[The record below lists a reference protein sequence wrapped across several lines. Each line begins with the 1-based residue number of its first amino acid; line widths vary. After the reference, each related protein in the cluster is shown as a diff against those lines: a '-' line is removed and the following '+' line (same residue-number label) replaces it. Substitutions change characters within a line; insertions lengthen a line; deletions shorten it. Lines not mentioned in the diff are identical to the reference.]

1 MAIGASIEGWKHCR
15 PNISID
21 GTFLKCKYIWTLLT
35 ASRVDGNNQIFPLAF
50 SIVDSKNDVS
60 WRWSFENIKN
70 SFGEREGLVI
80 ISDRHLSIPKGVMN
94 VFPTAEYCV
103 CQRHLLQNIKLIY
116 KDSLI
121 DSIFFRCA
129 KAYTIDKFEFY
140 MKWME
145 PIYLTIREY
154 LSKVGFEKWAH
165 AYSRRRRYNM
175 LNTNISEC
183 LNNILKEPREF
194 PVASLLDSIRE
205 ILQNWFYEK
214 SQTTL
219 STKTLLTC

>member
-1 MAIGASIEGWKHCR
+1 MK
-15 PNISID
+15 
-21 GTFLKCKYIWTLLT
+21 LT
-35 ASRVDGNNQIFPLAF
+35 
-50 SIVDSKNDVS
+50 
-60 WRWSFENIKN
+60 
-70 SFGEREGLVI
+70 
-80 ISDRHLSIPKGVMN
+80 
-94 VFPTAEYCV
+94 
-103 CQRHLLQNIKLIY
+103 Y

-121 DSIFFRCA
+121 DSIFFKYA

-145 PIYLTIREY
+145 SIYPTIREY
-154 LSKVGFEKWAH
+154 LSKVGFEKWAR

-175 LNTNISEC
+175 LTTNISEC

-219 STKTLLTC
+219 SMKTVLTCWAEYELREQHNQSRSFKVQN

>member
-1 MAIGASIEGWKHCR
+1 
-15 PNISID
+15 
-21 GTFLKCKYIWTLLT
+21 
-35 ASRVDGNNQIFPLAF
+35 
-50 SIVDSKNDVS
+50 
-60 WRWSFENIKN
+60 
-70 SFGEREGLVI
+70 
-80 ISDRHLSIPKGVMN
+80 MN

-103 CQRHLLQNIKLIY
+103 CQRHLLQNMKLIY

-145 PIYLTIREY
+145 SIYPTIREY
-154 LSKVGFEKWAH
+154 LSKVGFEKWAR

-175 LNTNISEC
+175 LTTNISEC

-194 PVASLLDSIRE
+194 LLHRYLIP
-205 ILQNWFYEK
+205 LEK
-214 SQTTL
+214 YFKIGFMKKVKQHYPRRL
-219 STKTLLTC
+219 F